1 MTTPLPTD
9 EELRKMEGR
18 AIAAVKM
25 RGSVGEVD
33 ALAASGPDVP
43 GLLAYV
49 RHLRGEVEFRKQEV
63 FDLTESCKEW
73 RRREANAQAEVSALR
88 GEAAK
93 ANAPKWDRW
102 VGPCAHGRDPWTR
115 CETCEAAGERQA
127 LAWALEQSLAEVS
140 DLRKQLEAA
149 TPKTYLLT
157 QEGIRQ
163 WAADELSGYPER
175 PSKATPPEAETHMRQ
190 ALRSAAE
197 EEARLSDPKRHPFNA
212 RLSRS
217 EDCGD
222 CGRRQGEHL
231 S

>member
-1 MTTPLPTD
+1 MTEPTPTD
-9 EELRKMEGR
+9 EELDRW
-18 AIAAVKM
+18 AA
-25 RGSVGEVD
+25 
-33 ALAASGPDVP
+33 LFPGPDNP
-43 GLLAYV
+43 PAGTIIARLLAYV
-49 RHLRGEVEFRKQEV
+49 RHLRGEVGFY
-63 FDLTESCKEW
+63 
-73 RRREANAQAEVSALR
+73 REREKHFATVLGVADGGQYRNDWGAR
-88 GEAAK
+88 
-93 ANAPKWDRW
+93 
-102 VGPCAHGRDPWTR
+102 T
-115 CETCEAAGERQA
+115 QA
-127 LAWALEQSLAEVS
+127 LVAEVS